1 MSYKMYP
8 LNVAM
13 AFLLVYLN
21 IKVYVPN
28 GTDLVLVSDSSS
40 SFFLPQLHWD
50 LTYNI
55 VLV

>member
-1 MSYKMYP
+1 
-8 LNVAM
+8 M

-21 IKVYVPN
+21 INVYVPS
-28 GTDLVLVSDSSS
+28 GTDLALVSDSSS
-40 SFFLPQLHWD
+40 SFFSPSFIEVH